1 MSTKTLL
8 VRDAMLPP
16 GRFPVVAPTKLLK
29 PALEEMGHARLGIV
43 CIVDGDGVLLGILT
57 DGDIRRQLLKIQKPF
72 SSFFSDDV
80 IDHAVRSPV
89 TARED
94 APLREAVDLME
105 AKQVWDL
112 PVTDATGKLMGLLH
126 LHPVVQILLDS
137 MQQLPGHA
145 DLDAPR

>member
-1 MSTKTLL
+1 MSTKALL
-8 VRDAMLPP
+8 VRDAMLPL
-16 GRFPVVAPTKLLK
+16 GRFPVVAPTVLLK
-29 PALEEMGHARLGIV
+29 PALETMNHARLGIV
-43 CIVDGDGVLLGILT
+43 CIADADGMLAGILT

-80 IDHAVRSPV
+80 IEHAVRSPV
-89 TARED
+89 TVRED

-112 PVTDATGKLMGLLH
+112 PVTDANGKLAGLLH

-137 MQQLPGHA
+137 LQQTPGSVDGH
-145 DLDAPR
+145 